1 MTERRALIKPPHP
14 QLSVHR
20 QCQLLGLPRSSFYY
34 QPVAPDRLTLELMNA
49 IDRIYTEHPIYGVR
63 RIGATLRRAGYPVN
77 PKRVHRL
84 MKAMG
89 LQAIYPRTRRTT
101 PDPQHRVYPYLLR
114 GVTVDRPDHVWCSDI
129 TYLPV
134 GSGFVYL
141 VAVMDWFSRYVLS
154 GRVSNTLDAAFCVE
168 ALEEALDQGRPEIF
182 NTDQGA
188 QFTSAA
194 FTGRVEAAGARVS
207 MDGRGRVLDNIFI
220 ERLWRSLKY
229 EDVYLK
235 GLRHGPAADRGR
247 GRLLHASTTTSG
259 PTRPSTT
266 RRPAMSTTKR
276 PDRPQALTSAPGS
289 RPGCKFG
296 RRGCDAS
303 SVLEDHSPGA
313 RNSRLY
319 QPNFCPVDGVH
330 LNPRW
335 NSLPSRWS
343 ISSHCAFSSR
353 SGGSGTTSPTT

>member
-154 GRVSNTLDAAFCVE
+154 GRVSNTLDAAFCLE
-168 ALEEALDQGRPEIF
+168 ALEEALGQGRPEIF

-220 ERLWRSLKY
+220 ERPWRSLKY

-235 GLRHGPAADRGR
+235 GYD
-247 GRLLHASTTTSG
+247 TV
-259 PTRPSTT
+259 
-266 RRPAMSTTKR
+266 
-276 PDRPQALTSAPGS
+276 PQLI
-289 RPGCKFG
+289 
-296 RRGCDAS
+296 
-303 SVLEDHSPGA
+303 
-313 RNSRLY
+313 
-319 QPNFCPVDGVH
+319 DGVAAYFTLLQPRAAPPGLRLRDAQPCLPPSGLTAQAH
-330 LNPRW
+330 LGPRLPAW
-335 NSLPSRWS
+335 LQVREAGLRCELRAGGPFPWSSKLSLVPAQFL
-343 ISSHCAFSSR
+343 SS
-353 SGGSGTTSPTT
+353 